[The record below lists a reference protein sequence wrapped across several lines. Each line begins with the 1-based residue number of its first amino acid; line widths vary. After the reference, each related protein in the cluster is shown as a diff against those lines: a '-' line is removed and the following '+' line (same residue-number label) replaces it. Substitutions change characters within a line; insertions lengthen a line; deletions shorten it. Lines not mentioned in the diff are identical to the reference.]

1 MLSDADR
8 RATIGITARNDKV
21 MAKTPGK
28 ETRSVAH
35 ALAMALT
42 LAAGVGVPRAG
53 ATAAEVL
60 GGTAAACDAG
70 ADGNAA
76 LVTVQGFKDRR
87 GRLRVQTYR
96 GTPEEFL
103 VSGRYL
109 HRAETAVTPA
119 GDMTLCLPL
128 PGPGLYAIV
137 ALHDRDSNGKLSVW
151 SDGVGFSRNPRL
163 GLSKPAADA
172 TLINFSSALTPV
184 RIVLNYRRGLSVRPL
199 Q

>member
-1 MLSDADR
+1 
-8 RATIGITARNDKV
+8 
-21 MAKTPGK
+21 MAKTRET
-28 ETRSVAH
+28 ETRSAAR
-35 ALAMALT
+35 ALAMALV
-42 LAAGVGVPRAG
+42 LVAG
-53 ATAAEVL
+53 AGQPREAADAAEVS
-60 GGTAAACDAG
+60 GDAAAACGAG
-70 ADGNAA
+70 ASGHTA

-87 GRLRVQTYR
+87 GRLRVQNYR

-109 HRAETAVTPA
+109 HRAETAVTA
-119 GDMTLCLPL
+119 TGDMTLCLPF

-163 GLSKPAADA
+163 GLAKPAADA
-172 TLINFSSALTPV
+172 TLINISFALTPV

-199 Q
+199 E